1 MSIWITSSVAF
12 LLLGG
17 YLALMALRFGIPD
30 MVSDTYYQ
38 LTSSSSSSSDATLRK
53 AVRGL
58 PFTLVLLITA
68 FLMLP
73 VMLSIGGIQPLAFV
87 GCAGLAFVGVAPNYH
102 DRDEGQVHKAAATIA
117 AIGCTA
123 WCLSVSPWPTV
134 IIATLYALYL
144 VLSSL
149 LKALDSIWYISR
161 GITFHPWYWAEIAA
175 FVDVFVTVWR
185 G

>member
-1 MSIWITSSVAF
+1 MSIYLTSNVAF

-38 LTSSSSSSSDATLRK
+38 LTSSSSSGNTLRK

-58 PFTLVLLITA
+58 PFTLVLVCTA

-73 VMLSIGGIQPLAFV
+73 CMLSVGGIQPLAFI

-102 DRDEGQVHKAAATIA
+102 DRDEGQVHKASATIA

-123 WCLSVSPWPTV
+123 WCLSVSLWPTL

-144 VLSSL
+144 LV
-149 LKALDSIWYISR
+149 KALIGQLNTIWYISTR
-161 GITFHPWYWAEIAA
+161 IAFHPWYWAEVAA
-175 FVDVFVTVWR
+175 FLDVFVTVWSR
-185 G
+185 